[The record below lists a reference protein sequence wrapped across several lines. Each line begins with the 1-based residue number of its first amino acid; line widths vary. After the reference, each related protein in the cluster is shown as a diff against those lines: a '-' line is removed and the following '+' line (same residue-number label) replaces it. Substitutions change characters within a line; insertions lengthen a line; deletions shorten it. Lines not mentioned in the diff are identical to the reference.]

1 MPKAEYLAA
10 EQFEAEEQALCLQAD
25 QTFQVWSGC
34 YQLQQAKVGL
44 SATLLNRPLTLRP
57 RLGGE
62 KIHLYGRVG
71 TWPLKKAIQ
80 EAQIFPWT
88 RHTIQ
93 ILSLDNVMLGVFSP
107 KGFWLAQSDYCVADG
122 WQPNLVS

>member
-1 MPKAEYLAA
+1 M
-10 EQFEAEEQALCLQAD
+10 
-25 QTFQVWSGC
+25 
-34 YQLQQAKVGL
+34 VGWVH
-44 SATLLNRPLTLRP
+44 
-57 RLGGE
+57 E
-62 KIHLYGRVG
+62 V
-71 TWPLKKAIQ
+71 LKKAIQ

-122 WQPNLVS
+122 WQPILVS